1 MPLSCSHRM
10 LEYGEY
16 KGHLYGTSVNA
27 VRAVLAEG
35 KICVMDLE
43 PQVGLCRTFSI
54 TLKSQMH
61 VICVVRMPQTV
72 TEMFCSDRLL
82 KSKAKSR
89 ISGPGCSLECKLAT
103 SCFWLE
109 RKSYFSHPEP
119 GPGWTAIKKPAPVFL
134 ALTVDTNLSREPLV
148 EEDIALSKR

>member
-1 MPLSCSHRM
+1 MSWSHRM

-61 VICVVRMPQTV
+61 VICVVRTPQTV
-72 TEMFCSDRLL
+72 TETFCSDRLL
-82 KSKAKSR
+82 RVRPPLTSQRRFVPRNVNWQRFAFGWR
-89 ISGPGCSLECKLAT
+89 GSLLFLT
-103 SCFWLE
+103 PRTRTWVD
-109 RKSYFSHPEP
+109 SH
-119 GPGWTAIKKPAPVFL
+119 
-134 ALTVDTNLSREPLV
+134 
-148 EEDIALSKR
+148 